1 MFLDDE
7 IAESRTRQNEARW
20 GIYLALAALA
30 ACIVMILG
38 LMTQASAQT
47 ANARPEQMAGYVRP
61 NDMGTGALLFPSKE
75 PGYFVEAPRLATD
88 VEIDVNGPIMR
99 TRVTQRFQNP
109 SKGWVEGTYVFPL
122 PDDSAVDT
130 LKMQIGDRFIE
141 GLIKP
146 RQAAKEIYEQA
157 KAEGKK
163 AALLEQQRPN
173 LFTNQVANIGPGETV
188 VVQIEYQSGVR
199 QSNDAF
205 TFRFPMVVA
214 PRYNPQPIVQTV
226 DLDSR
231 SGYAVSDPV
240 PDRAKIEPP
249 VLDPSENARINPV
262 TLTVNLKAGF
272 PIAEVTSA
280 FHEIETTT
288 LDQLTRKITLKAGS
302 VPADRDFELS
312 WKAVEGQS
320 PYAGLF
326 RETVGGKTY
335 LLSFVTP
342 PVAATETDKPVNREV
357 VFVIDNSGSMAGPS
371 MEQAKESLALA
382 ISRLKPEDRF
392 NVIRFDDTMTVHFP
406 GLVEATPDKRE
417 DAIAFVRCLTADGGT
432 EMLPA
437 LEAALR
443 TQGPVA
449 PGALRQVVFLTDGA
463 IGNEGQLF
471 QEIQKNR
478 GDARVF
484 TVGIGSAPNSH
495 FMTKAAEYGRGT
507 FTLIGSE
514 SQVAARMGELFAK
527 LESPVMTD
535 ISASFEGAASGDITP
550 NPMPDL
556 YRGEPVVL
564 TAELDGMS
572 PDGKLRIVG
581 KAGDQPFRVEM
592 DIAKAANG
600 EGIAKL
606 WARRKIDD
614 LEASASAIADP
625 ASLDRQIETVALA
638 HHLVSRVTSLVA
650 VDATPSRP
658 AGENLTATD
667 VPLNLPAGWD
677 FGKVFGEKHDAIA
690 PDATDT
696 IDEREASSESQTK
709 LAMLTADRMLA
720 APTARAAGLLAEA
733 NNQVNLPQ
741 TATEA
746 DKQILIGLMLLAF
759 ALVAGSTFIFWRGQI
774 AVLVIAGVRRHGR

>member
-7 IAESRTRQNEARW
+7 IASMKTRQSEARW
-20 GIYLALAALA
+20 GMYLALAALA
-30 ACIVMILG
+30 ACILMFIG
-38 LMTQASAQT
+38 LMTQAAAQT
-47 ANARPEQMAGYVRP
+47 ADAKPRQMAGYVRP
-61 NDMGTGALLFPSKE
+61 NDVGAGALLFPSKE

-88 VEIDVNGPIMR
+88 VQIDVNGPIMR
-99 TRVTQRFQNP
+99 TRVTQRFENP

-122 PDDSAVDT
+122 PEDSAVDT
-130 LKMQIGDRFIE
+130 LKMQIGDRFID
-141 GLIKP
+141 GQIKP

-173 LFTNQVANIGPGETV
+173 IFTNQVANIGPGETV
-188 VVQIEYQSGVR
+188 VVQIEYQSAVR
-199 QSNDAF
+199 QSNGLYSL
-205 TFRFPMVVA
+205 RFPMVVA

-231 SGYAVSDPV
+231 TGYAVSDPV
-240 PDRAKIEPP
+240 PDREKIEAP
-249 VLDPSENARINPV
+249 VLDPKENARINPV

-272 PIAEVTSA
+272 PLGEVKSGYHAVDIAS
-280 FHEIETTT
+280 
-288 LDQLTRKITLKAGS
+288 LDDLSRRVTLKGDS
-302 VPADRDFELS
+302 VPADRDFELT
-312 WKAVEGQS
+312 WKAIEGKS

-342 PVAATETDKPVNREV
+342 PAAASEADAKPVKREI

-392 NVIRFDDTMTVHFP
+392 NVIRFDDNMSVHFP
-406 GLVEATPDKRE
+406 ELVEATPDKRE
-417 DAIAFVRCLTADGGT
+417 DAIAYVRGLTADGGT

-443 TQGPVA
+443 TQGPVEA
-449 PGALRQVVFLTDGA
+449 GALRQVVFLTDGA
-463 IGNEGQLF
+463 IGNETQLF
-471 QEIQKNR
+471 DEIQKNR

-514 SQVAARMGELFAK
+514 SEVAARMGELFTK
-527 LESPVMTD
+527 LESPSMTD
-535 ISASFEGAASGDITP
+535 ISAAFEGASAGDITP

-564 TAELDGMS
+564 TAELDGTA
-572 PDGKLRIVG
+572 PEGKLQILG
-581 KAGDQPFRVEM
+581 KAGDQPWRVEM
-592 DIAKAANG
+592 DIAKASTG

-614 LEASASAIADP
+614 LEASASTIADP
-625 ASLDRQIETVALA
+625 ATLDKRIETVALA

-658 AGENLTATD
+658 SSENLSETKL
-667 VPLNLPAGWD
+667 PLNLPAGWD
-677 FGKVFGEKHDAIA
+677 FGKVFGEA
-690 PDATDT
+690 PVEVVPGKV
-696 IDEREASSESQTK
+696 DERAALESRTK
-709 LAMLTADRMLA
+709 LAMVTADRMLA
-720 APTARAAGLLAEA
+720 APTARAAGLIAEA
-733 NNQVNLPQ
+733 NNQVSLPQ

-759 ALVAGSTFIFWRGQI
+759 ALLAGTTFVFWRAPI
-774 AVLVIAGVRRHGR
+774 AAVVTAGVRRRGR